1 MGHGKNLPMK
11 NTLRKLLY
19 IFSIFLELS
28 LPIFSQRKS
37 EITFGLAFPEM
48 SNVKIKY
55 GTDFQVG
62 AGLGFVPVINFLT
75 ITGDMYYNFPKKPE
89 NTNPNTWNINLGGT
103 FINIIQT
110 GDDEK
115 VLIFYSKLG
124 RRLNFKNGRGI
135 NFDFGLGLGMSP
147 GESNSTPLGGS
158 GGLSMPEDSSI
169 SLFPV
174 GGISYFIRF

>member
-1 MGHGKNLPMK
+1 MK
-11 NTLRKLLY
+11 INSWKYLYVFWILLE
-19 IFSIFLELS
+19 FS

-55 GTDFQVG
+55 GTDFQIG

-75 ITGDMYYNFPKKPE
+75 ITGEMYYNFPKKPE

-103 FINIIQT
+103 FININQN
-110 GDDEK
+110 GEDEK
-115 VLIFYSKLG
+115 VLVFYSRLG

-135 NFDFGLGLGMSP
+135 NFDLGLVLWLSAGV
-147 GESNSTPLGGS
+147 SNSTPLGGS
-158 GGLSMPEDSSI
+158 GGLSM
-169 SLFPV
+169 
-174 GGISYFIRF
+174 R

>member
-1 MGHGKNLPMK
+1 MK
-11 NTLRKLLY
+11 NNSWKYLY
-19 IFSIFLELS
+19 VFSILLELS

-55 GTDFQVG
+55 GTDFQIG

-89 NTNPNTWNINLGGT
+89 NTNPNIWNINLGGT
-103 FINIIQT
+103 FINIIQN

-115 VLIFYSKLG
+115 VLVFYSRLG
-124 RRLNFKNGRGI
+124 RRINFKNGRGI
-135 NFDFGLGLGMSP
+135 NFDLGLGLWLSP

-169 SLFPV
+169 SLGPV
-174 GGISYFIRF
+174 GGISYLIKF